1 MAKAAEQLWLPSFPF
16 MVRRFLHQQLNRNSS
31 SSESESWPAKY
42 PNFDGKVKIFYSA
55 VATFRA
61 PSDPSGITGMHR
73 EYIRAMPSWRGAP
86 RFDCVLINVD
96 SRLPGMLGLE
106 VAHIQTFFSLIYEL
120 KVYQCA
126 LIHWFSRL
134 GTEQDQDT
142 GMWVVE
148 PDIDEDGDANLA
160 IIHVDAIFRAA
171 HLLPAHQSNQF
182 VSREI
187 TMHNSLDTFDKFYV
201 NKYVD
206 YHAFEVLFY

>member
-1 MAKAAEQLWLPSFPF
+1 
-16 MVRRFLHQQLNRNSS
+16 
-31 SSESESWPAKY
+31 
-42 PNFDGKVKIFYSA
+42 
-55 VATFRA
+55 
-61 PSDPSGITGMHR
+61 
-73 EYIRAMPSWRGAP
+73 
-86 RFDCVLINVD
+86 
-96 SRLPGMLGLE
+96 MLGLE
-106 VAHIQTFFSLIYEL
+106 VARIQTFFSLIYEL

-187 TMHNSLDTFDKFYV
+187 MMHNSLDTFDKFYV

-206 YHAFEVLFY
+206 YHALEVLFY